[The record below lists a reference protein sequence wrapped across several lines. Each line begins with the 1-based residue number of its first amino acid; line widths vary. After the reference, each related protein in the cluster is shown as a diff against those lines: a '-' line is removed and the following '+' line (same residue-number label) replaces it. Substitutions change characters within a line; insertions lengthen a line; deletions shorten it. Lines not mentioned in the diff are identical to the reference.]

1 MSAQPANTTA
11 FIDDL
16 SELFDHAEFGL
27 VIIDRDGHILSVNQQ
42 LLNLFQCPRQALL
55 GHSARLFWQA
65 FRQEQKFQDFQL
77 ALAQGHNWRGELL
90 CKSVQGKIFPV
101 GCHWYPHPRDPDV
114 IVGLLNDL
122 SEQRRWESELLESKE
137 RAERYLDISQAMILS
152 LDPAGRI
159 VEINRRG
166 CEILG
171 YPPEQLWQQNWFDIA
186 LPAAARI
193 AAKETHQR
201 LMAGLQA
208 PENDV
213 ETEIISASGEQR
225 VILWH
230 HSLTTDEHGQT
241 LGMLSS
247 GQDISQRKAAE
258 EEVMRIAMTDS
269 LTGLLNRRSFHQRFR
284 ETLHLAVRHG
294 LGLSI
299 VAIDLDHFKP
309 VNDSFGHEMGDRVL
323 QRVAEILRE
332 NLRESDTIV
341 RLGGDEFAVVALH
354 PVTESPEPM
363 LRRLLNQLNA
373 PMALL
378 GQRIQISAS
387 MGIAQFPAHGSDP
400 DQLLR
405 QADSA
410 LYQAKN
416 QGRNRIAYPVDPED
430 PQRAI
435 RAEH

>member
-1 MSAQPANTTA
+1 M
-11 FIDDL
+11 
-16 SELFDHAEFGL
+16 
-27 VIIDRDGHILSVNQQ
+27 
-42 LLNLFQCPRQALL
+42 
-55 GHSARLFWQA
+55 
-65 FRQEQKFQDFQL
+65 
-77 ALAQGHNWRGELL
+77 
-90 CKSVQGKIFPV
+90 
-101 GCHWYPHPRDPDV
+101 
-114 IVGLLNDL
+114 
-122 SEQRRWESELLESKE
+122 
-137 RAERYLDISQAMILS
+137 
-152 LDPAGRI
+152 
-159 VEINRRG
+159 
-166 CEILG
+166 
-171 YPPEQLWQQNWFDIA
+171 
-186 LPAAARI
+186 
-193 AAKETHQR
+193 
-201 LMAGLQA
+201 
-208 PENDV
+208 

-354 PVTESPEPM
+354 PVTESLEPM

-378 GQRIQISAS
+378 GQRIQIGAS

-416 QGRNRIAYPVDPED
+416 QGRNRIAYLDNPED
-430 PQRAI
+430 RQ